1 MPDQPVTREEIA
13 RLEERAEAHADAIEE
28 RAERSLESFSR
39 SMRLEVRWLVV
50 ASVGLNQIFNN
61 IQVPDLAKASVAGLI
76 LVGFKVLTGYFS
88 AA

>member
-1 MPDQPVTREEIA
+1 
-13 RLEERAEAHADAIEE
+13 
-28 RAERSLESFSR
+28 
-39 SMRLEVRWLVV
+39 MRLEVRWLVV